1 MAVDLLANVIV
12 NGQHSG
18 LDGIASALLN
28 LANTAKGVSGAA
40 QQFLKDSA
48 EVYKEY
54 ETNMLGAEAALGTQY
69 ESATVLKGVMGD
81 LNKQAA
87 QWASSTI
94 FHTSDVSEA
103 INEAA
108 HAGWTYQQM
117 VEGIPAAMLI
127 AQAGNMELSQG
138 LDQLTKMANGT
149 GLAFEDMG
157 QFVDQWAMA
166 ANRSATNIAE
176 MGDAYVR
183 LGPMA
188 QFANNTAEVFTMLG
202 TLANVGLV
210 GEQAGTMMRN
220 SIMRLIAPTQKAN
233 EAMALLG
240 ASESEIAQL
249 KSDEKIQ
256 ATGKRLK
263 ELGFSAYDAQGKLKP
278 LTQIF
283 SDLNKATSKI
293 TDDQEKNALIAS
305 IFPTRTIASALA
317 FMKAAGDD
325 WNGLYDG
332 IINSAGYA
340 QKVSDTMMSGLMG
353 SEELFASKVEEFKRR
368 TGENIAPQLEALYEF
383 GGGFLDAING
393 MDDVG
398 FAALVGGIEAIAG
411 FAPALSIAAG
421 AMALIAHP
429 LLAVPVGAMAL
440 AAGIGAAIGAVN
452 KYNELEFKSHYGE
465 MTVDMQAFDEVM
477 KANGT
482 TYENATNYLTEFD
495 TKAQEA
501 QTKYQEYATT
511 LKELMTGDFLTSSEV
526 GEKEKNKYLEYGEN
540 AYKEVIKGIEAEK
553 AKDKGMLNHLFK
565 AEELKE
571 GTPEYE
577 SLQQNV
583 KLYDEFFND
592 LTSKAEAVN
601 ESLQLKIKLS
611 VDNDG
616 LISEEELADIQNLL
630 NEYNEIMASARKSQ
644 MAGEQAKALWKAQQL
659 GPDATEDIIKAYGPN
674 GEYAQ
679 SVVEG
684 IGEDYGNMIA
694 EDARISQWKLSQLTP
709 GTPEYEAEVKRH
721 ADNVANWTAQ
731 YQTSVAQAREEV
743 AQAGIKAFG
752 QMMEGSDYQGLYTA
766 ISGWDAS
773 NGLADELAGYSYE
786 DVQSFYS
793 QLNDINGFMAH
804 AGTWAGL
811 LSAFGYGQTE
821 SGAAL
826 IGLLNSAASGDLGRA
841 VEAVLMGMQPG
852 TTAEQHQ
859 AEYTETTE
867 QRQAEEQAKESAET
881 AAQTASDLNYAF
893 RELSNLEADQDA
905 AYRENAEAA
914 ATRAAETAETVLDAV
929 SGAAASLGGPGGKT
943 IDEHLDQL
951 LSEPSGPSIW
961 QTVGNWIGSLFPGAG
976 AEGATE
982 GAAFFNEAATAAA
995 EAAANIPTAY
1005 MQSLES
1011 RKAEMAAMMSESV
1024 NGAVS
1029 NTTVETPVNVPAE
1042 VEINAEGLQ
1051 AAVGENTVTIEAEV
1065 VPVGGGE
1072 WGDPLNMT
1080 GLQLEQQVNQFTG
1093 EVAMTPETS
1102 AVDSYEAPEKE
1113 GEAVYSVDASA
1124 VEGFEA
1130 PEKEATAV
1138 YDVDASAV
1146 DGYSP
1151 PNKSATVTYTVQ
1163 TIETKTTINE
1173 VVTKNVSAPG
1183 AGSGSGVNNVTN
1195 LLYGEGGRADTASI
1209 FGEAGAEWAIPE
1221 RHDDR
1226 TAELL
1231 DAARQA
1237 SGFSWGELIAR
1248 NGGLNGSSAGVET
1261 HLTYSPTIY
1270 ATDAAGVESV
1280 LAKDKKR
1287 VESLIREAVRRAMD
1301 DFALRKRVEVFA

>member
-188 QFANNTAEVFTMLG
+188 QFANNTAEVFTLLG
-202 TLANVGLV
+202 TLANVGVV

-249 KSDEKIQ
+249 KADEKIQ

-263 ELGFSAYDAQGKLKP
+263 ELGFDAYDAQGHLKP

-283 SDLNKATSKI
+283 GELNEATSKLG
-293 TDDQEKNALIAS
+293 EKERNALIAS

-317 FMKAAGDD
+317 FMEAAGDN
-325 WNGLYDG
+325 WKGLYDG

-440 AAGIGAAIGAVN
+440 AAGIGAAISAVN

-482 TYENATNYLTEFD
+482 TYEQATSYLTEFD

-583 KLYDEFFND
+583 KLYDEFFD
-592 LTSKAEAVN
+592 GLTSKAAAVN

-644 MAGEQAKALWKAQQL
+644 MAGEQEKALWRAQQL
-659 GPDATEDIIKAYGPN
+659 GPDATEDIIKSYGPN
-674 GEYAQ
+674 GAYAQ
-679 SVVEG
+679 SVAAG
-684 IGEDYGNMIA
+684 IEEDYGNMIA

-709 GTPEYEAEVKRH
+709 GTPEYVAEVKRH

-731 YQTSVAQAREEV
+731 YQTSIAQAREEV
-743 AQAGIKAFG
+743 AQAGIKAVS
-752 QMMEGSDYQGLYTA
+752 QVMEGSDYAAAWKEAT
-766 ISGWDAS
+766 GWDIS
-773 NGLADELAGYSYE
+773 DGIADEMAGRTSEELYNFAEQIDQLGGAAAYWAGVLEQAGY
-786 DVQSFYS
+786 
-793 QLNDINGFMAH
+793 ND
-804 AGTWAGL
+804 
-811 LSAFGYGQTE
+811 TE
-821 SGAAL
+821 SGSAL
-826 IGLLNSAASGDLGRA
+826 IGLLNFIGNTDAYAQILALAEERSAQEHADQTQKAQDAQTRFGSTYDELEEQELYQDTAYRDA
-841 VEAVLMGMQPG
+841 ARDAANKVTEATNKV
-852 TTAEQHQ
+852 TEAT
-859 AEYTETTE
+859 TETII
-867 QRQAEEQAKESAET
+867 
-881 AAQTASDLNYAF
+881 
-893 RELSNLEADQDA
+893 
-905 AYRENAEAA
+905 
-914 ATRAAETAETVLDAV
+914 DAV

-961 QTVGNWIGSLFPGAG
+961 QTVGNWISSLFPGAG
-976 AEGATE
+976 AEGTTD
-982 GAAFFNEAATAAA
+982 GAAFFNETAEAAA

-1024 NGAVS
+1024 NGAVGS
-1029 NTTVETPVNVPAE
+1029 TVVETPVNVPAE

-1195 LLYGEGGRADTASI
+1195 LLYAEGGRADTASI

>member
-117 VEGIPAAMLI
+117 IEGIPAAMLI

-188 QFANNTAEVFTMLG
+188 QFANNTAEVFTLLG
-202 TLANVGLV
+202 TLANVGVV

-249 KSDEKIQ
+249 KADEKIQ

-263 ELGFSAYDAQGKLKP
+263 ELGFDAYDAQGHLKP

-283 SDLNKATSKI
+283 GELNEATSKLG
-293 TDDQEKNALIAS
+293 EKERNALIAS

-317 FMKAAGDD
+317 FMEAAGDN
-325 WNGLYDG
+325 WKGLYDG

-440 AAGIGAAIGAVN
+440 AAGIGAAISAVN

-583 KLYDEFFND
+583 ALYNEFFD
-592 LTSKAEAVN
+592 SLTSRANEVN
-601 ESLQLKIKLS
+601 ESLQLKIKLA

-630 NEYNEIMASARKSQ
+630 NEYNAIMASARKSQ
-644 MAGEQAKALWKAQQL
+644 MAGEQEKALWRAQQL
-659 GPDATEDIIKAYGPN
+659 GPDATEDIIKSYGPN
-674 GEYAQ
+674 GAYAQ
-679 SVVEG
+679 SVAAG
-684 IGEDYGNMIA
+684 IEEDYGNMIA

-709 GTPEYEAEVKRH
+709 GTPEYVAEVKRH

-731 YQTSVAQAREEV
+731 YQTSIAQAREEV
-743 AQAGIKAFG
+743 AQAGIKAVS
-752 QMMEGSDYQGLYTA
+752 QVMEGSDYAAAWKEAT
-766 ISGWDAS
+766 GWDIS
-773 NGLADELAGYSYE
+773 DGIADEMAGRTSEELYNFAEQIDQLGGAAAYWAGVLEQAGY
-786 DVQSFYS
+786 
-793 QLNDINGFMAH
+793 ND
-804 AGTWAGL
+804 
-811 LSAFGYGQTE
+811 TE
-821 SGAAL
+821 SGSAL
-826 IGLLNSAASGDLGRA
+826 IGLLNFIGNTDAYAQILALAEERSAQEHADQTQKAQDAQTRFGSTYDELEEQELYQDTAYRDA
-841 VEAVLMGMQPG
+841 ARDAANKVTEATNKV
-852 TTAEQHQ
+852 TEAT
-859 AEYTETTE
+859 TETII
-867 QRQAEEQAKESAET
+867 
-881 AAQTASDLNYAF
+881 
-893 RELSNLEADQDA
+893 
-905 AYRENAEAA
+905 
-914 ATRAAETAETVLDAV
+914 DAV

-961 QTVGNWIGSLFPGAG
+961 QTVGNWISGLFPGAG

-982 GAAFFNEAATAAA
+982 GAEFFNEAATAAA

-1024 NGAVS
+1024 NGAVGS
-1029 NTTVETPVNVPAE
+1029 TVVETPVNVPAE

-1051 AAVGENTVTIEAEV
+1051 AAVGDQTITVQAEV
-1065 VPVGGGE
+1065 VPTGGGE
-1072 WGDPLNMT
+1072 WGDPLNLT

>member
-18 LDGIASALLN
+18 LDGIAGALLN
-28 LANTAKGVSGAA
+28 LANTAKGVSGVA

-188 QFANNTAEVFTMLG
+188 KFANNTAEVFTLLG
-202 TLANVGLV
+202 TLANVGMV

-263 ELGFSAYDAQGKLKP
+263 ELGFDAYDAQGQLKP

-283 SDLNKATSKI
+283 GELNEATSKLS
-293 TDDQEKNALIAS
+293 EKERNALIAS
-305 IFPTRTIASALA
+305 IFPTRTISSALA
-317 FMKAAGDD
+317 FMEAAGDN
-325 WNGLYDG
+325 WKGLYDG

-440 AAGIGAAIGAVN
+440 AAGIGAAISAVN

-501 QTKYQEYATT
+501 QNKYKEYATT

-616 LISEEELADIQNLL
+616 LISEEELEDIQNLL

-644 MAGEQAKALWKAQQL
+644 MAGEQEKALWRAQQL
-659 GPDATEDIIKAYGPN
+659 GPDATEDIIEAYGPN
-674 GEYAQ
+674 GAYAK

-694 EDARISQWKLSQLTP
+694 EDARVSEWKLSQLKP
-709 GTPEYEAEVKRH
+709 GTPEYKAEQERH
-721 ADNVANWTAQ
+721 NANVAKWTEQ
-731 YQTSVAQAREEV
+731 YQQAVSQAREEI
-743 AQAGIKAFG
+743 AQAGIKALG
-752 QMMEGSDYQGLYTA
+752 QMMEGSDWAGLYET
-766 ISGWDAS
+766 ISGWNVSDGISDETA
-773 NGLADELAGYSYE
+773 GLSKERLQEL
-786 DVQSFYS
+786 YS
-793 QLNDINGFMAH
+793 QVSGPNGFGAH
-804 AGTWAGL
+804 AETWANL
-811 LSAFGYGQTE
+811 LEASGYGQTQAGK
-821 SGAAL
+821 SIIDVLRYAANGFL
-826 IGLLNSAASGDLGRA
+826 SRQLDEAIQNAPSLDDRLASLYSELEEQDEAYPTVATSQATQTAAEQAASTVSEATETVAQSAGETAGEAAGQAYSQALVRSVEERKGD
-841 VEAVLMGMQPG
+841 VEAAMSDQWQQSG
-852 TTAEQHQ
+852 TTGGSEWGDPLNMVGLALE
-859 AEYTETTE
+859 
-867 QRQAEEQAKESAET
+867 RQINQFT
-881 AAQTASDLNYAF
+881 G
-893 RELSNLEADQDA
+893 EAI
-905 AYRENAEAA
+905 
-914 ATRAAETAETVLDAV
+914 T
-929 SGAAASLGGPGGKT
+929 
-943 IDEHLDQL
+943 
-951 LSEPSGPSIW
+951 
-961 QTVGNWIGSLFPGAG
+961 QTV
-976 AEGATE
+976 E
-982 GAAFFNEAATAAA
+982 

-1005 MQSLES
+1005 MQSLEA
-1011 RKAEMAAMMSESV
+1011 RKAEMTAAMGESI

-1072 WGDPLNMT
+1072 WGDPLNMV

-1151 PNKSATVTYTVQ
+1151 PDKTASVTYYVNTV
-1163 TIETKTTINE
+1163 ETVTTINE

-1183 AGSGSGVNNVTN
+1183 AGSGGGVNNMTN